1 MRFITHPEACTMHTD
16 VRPLIHPL
24 AWALSTLM
32 LAGTAQ
38 ALTLDRGTP
47 STLDGSLGLFQVN
60 SVDDAPNLSGYHA
73 GGSLLTDVD
82 PPLPV
87 TRVQYDVHNQ
97 SPSSLAFTYTVTY
110 APGTTVIGA
119 ATPQGFYT
127 EGGDLLTYWGG
138 SGFATLFDRG
148 YGTYAED
155 GSEWVIEYTAEH
167 VSWTQIGNG
176 MAEGTATGLT
186 NFGFN
191 STFALYFDRGTP
203 LGWMPAYMSGYNRSI
218 PTQGISEGLVISAVP
233 EPSALGLMGAGLLM
247 VAGVGAVRRLKS

>member
-1 MRFITHPEACTMHTD
+1 MHTD
-16 VRPLIHPL
+16 VRTLIRPV
-24 AWALSTLM
+24 AWALTTLM

-47 STLDGSLGLFQVN
+47 STLTGSLGPFQVN
-60 SVDDAPNLSGYHA
+60 SVDDAPNLTGYHA

-119 ATPQGFYT
+119 ATPDGFYT
-127 EGGDLLTYWGG
+127 ETGDLLTYWAG
-138 SGFATLFDRG
+138 SGYATLFDRG

-155 GSEWVIEYTAEH
+155 GSEWRIEYTDSS

-191 STFALYFDRGTP
+191 STFALYFERGTA
-203 LGWMPAYMSGYNRSI
+203 LGWMPASMSGYNRSI
-218 PTQGISEGLVISAVP
+218 PTQGISDGLVISAVP

-247 VAGVGAVRRLKS
+247 VAGLGASRRLKS